1 MPICKYI
8 FIIKDSNAG
17 KSSNVAGQA
26 FSSGDR
32 VFYAIFYAIFCIRAI
47 SKAQHNNLL
56 NLITLMNK
64 VRIDILRRHSFSQI
78 INSEI
83 KIALLRTKQRNKI
96 IFGMN

>member
-1 MPICKYI
+1 MPICIYI
-8 FIIKDSNAG
+8 LLIKDSNAG

-32 VFYAIFYAIFCIRAI
+32 VRAFFTIFCIRAI

-83 KIALLRTKQRNKI
+83 KIAFLRTKQRNKI

>member
-1 MPICKYI
+1 MPIFI
-8 FIIKDSNAG
+8 FIFLIKYSNAG

-32 VFYAIFYAIFCIRAI
+32 VRTFYAIFCIRAI

-83 KIALLRTKQRNKI
+83 KIAFLRKKQRNKI